1 MRSSHHWGVVPVDA
15 AEGSSDVTSH
25 ASFLIDLE
33 VLDVL
38 CAVVV
43 QLVVDRG
50 VGNSVGVRIHV

>member
-1 MRSSHHWGVVPVDA
+1 M
-15 AEGSSDVTSH
+15 TNH
-25 ASFLIDLE
+25 ASFLISLE

-38 CAVVV
+38 CIVVV

>member
-1 MRSSHHWGVVPVDA
+1 M
-15 AEGSSDVTSH
+15 TSH
-25 ASFLIDLE
+25 ASFLIGLE

-38 CAVVV
+38 CAIVV